1 MRILGERP
9 ELDGPLHDLVLGGL
23 KDGDPFVRRAAAEAL
38 GLHPDAA
45 HIRPLLDLRQ
55 SSSAEDTHLVHMA
68 RMALRDQLRP
78 ATSWPRL
85 ADLSL
90 SERDARDI
98 ADVATGVPSPEAAA
112 YLLGHLQHL
121 AEPHARLV
129 RYLHFIARHAA
140 KADDMPLLA
149 LVRERGGEALPDRLA
164 LLKAILQGNQER
176 GAKVSAELTDAAAD
190 LFRELVASP
199 REKDVLAG
207 IEMAGL
213 FRLHDSFETLQTTV
227 KSSEAPEAHRAAAM
241 VSLASRL
248 ARTRRSRSWRAW
260 SAMPRSPSRSASK
273 RPTGSPA

>member
-23 KDGDPFVRRAAAEAL
+23 KDGDAFVRRAAAEAL
-38 GLHPDAA
+38 GLHPDAS

-55 SSSAEDTHLVHMA
+55 SSPAEDTHLVHMT

-98 ADVATGVPSPEAAA
+98 ADVATGVPTPEAAA
-112 YLLGHLQHL
+112 YLLGHLRRL
-121 AEPHARLV
+121 EEPHANLV
-129 RYLHFIARHAA
+129 RYLQFIARHAA
-140 KADDMPLLA
+140 EADDVPLLA
-149 LVRERGGEALPDRLA
+149 IVRDRGGEALPDRLA

-176 GAKVSAELTDAAAD
+176 GAKLSPSSPMPPTTFSESS
-190 LFRELVASP
+190 SP
-199 REKDVLAG
+199 RPGEGRPGGDRDGRTLPVARRPRDVADDGQVGPGPRGTAG
-207 IEMAGL
+207 RGDGEPRERRPG
-213 FRLHDSFETLQTTV
+213 RGDR
-227 KSSEAPEAHRAAAM
+227 APGG
-241 VSLASRL
+241 
-248 ARTRRSRSWRAW
+248 
-260 SAMPRSPSRSASK
+260 SAPRCRRSPSRSASK

>member
-55 SSSAEDTHLVHMA
+55 SSSAEDTHLVHMT

-121 AEPHARLV
+121 AEPHANLV

-140 KADDMPLLA
+140 KADDVPLLA

-176 GAKVSAELTDAAAD
+176 GAKVSAAAHRCRRRPLPRARR
-190 LFRELVASP
+190 LAP
-199 REKDVLAG
+199 RERRPGGDRDGRTLPVAGCPRDVAVDG
-207 IEMAGL
+207 QVERGPRGTSGRGDGEPRE
-213 FRLHDSFETLQTTV
+213 RLSRRGGR
-227 KSSEAPEAHRAAAM
+227 APGGSGPRC
-241 VSLASRL
+241 R
-248 ARTRRSRSWRAW
+248 
-260 SAMPRSPSRSASK
+260 RSPSRSASK